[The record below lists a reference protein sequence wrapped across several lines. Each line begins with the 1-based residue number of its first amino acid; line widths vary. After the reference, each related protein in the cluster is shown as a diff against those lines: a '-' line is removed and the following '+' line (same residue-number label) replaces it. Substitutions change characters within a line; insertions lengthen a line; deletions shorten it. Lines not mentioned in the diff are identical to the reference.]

1 MKWVVIILIVL
12 AVALVA
18 GLVWSSMQRKKQHV
32 ARERAG
38 EIRSEAAVSGAD
50 RQQEEARAR
59 EVEAEAQRARAEADR
74 LDAEAQKQRTS
85 YDQTRA
91 EHEDRV
97 READRIDPDVD
108 HRSADYQPDVHGSTT
123 QEEHVGDG
131 PTVTHG
137 TTGHDTTGQHTTGHE
152 TTDFETTGPAGPGPV
167 DPQTGEPL
175 DANDPRRDEL

>member
-38 EIRSEAAVSGAD
+38 ELRSEAAVSSAD

-74 LDAEAQKQRTS
+74 LDAEARQQRTS

-91 EHEDRV
+91 VHEDRV

-108 HRSADYQPDVHGSTT
+108 HRSSEYQPDLQGTT
-123 QEEHVGDG
+123 THEQHVGDG
-131 PTVTHG
+131 A
-137 TTGHDTTGQHTTGHE
+137 TTGHDAHGF
-152 TTDFETTGPAGPGPV
+152 DTTGPEGPGPV

-175 DANDPRRDEL
+175 DANDPRRDGV